1 MPRKKIEVKEIKH
14 AMKCGRCELSFKS
27 MLALKRHSH
36 VHLDDMHELKLLQ
49 EGHRPVETKFGSVFK
64 GKNKVI
70 IS

>member
-1 MPRKKIEVKEIKH
+1 MRRQAKKIEIKN

-36 VHLDDMHELKLLQ
+36 VHLDDMQELRLLQ
-49 EGHRPVETKFGSVFK
+49 EGHKPVETKFGGIFK